1 MTLSLPL
8 ASLSRGDW
16 ISLGYLVAIVCFILA
31 LRFLSDPA
39 RARNGNLIGAFG
51 MAVAILATF
60 FQPGLKNIAAI
71 VIVMAITAPIGAY
84 AARAVKMTAMPQMVA
99 LFNGVG
105 GGAAALIAF
114 ADFHQ
119 SAPPPDRLSLNGS
132 VGDRALGDDRLDLLH
147 GQHGRVR
154 QAAGADRRP
163 ADPVPGAEV
172 REPGPPRRPARARDR
187 DRRRLRAPVGARP
200 ADHRPLAR
208 LRRPLRAA
216 DRRRGHAGRD
226 LAPERLHR
234 RRRVG

>member
-16 ISLGYLVAIVCFILA
+16 ISLGYLVAIISFILA

-71 VIVMAITAPIGAY
+71 VIVMVITAPIGAY

-114 ADFHQ
+114 ADFHG
-119 SAPPPDRLSLNGS
+119 SAPPPDRLPLNGS
-132 VGDRALGDDRLDLLH
+132 VAIVLSAMIGSISFAGSMIAFAKLQELIGGRPIQLPFRAWAGLDRKRSARMKLTMATMYASEIQSPRLRLASGKAGVTRACLPPP
-147 GQHGRVR
+147 GR
-154 QAAGADRRP
+154 
-163 ADPVPGAEV
+163 
-172 REPGPPRRPARARDR
+172 ARAC
-187 DRRRLRAPVGARP
+187 
-200 ADHRPLAR
+200 
-208 LRRPLRAA
+208 AA
-216 DRRRGHAGRD
+216 
-226 LAPERLHR
+226 
-234 RRRVG
+234 